1 MNSSYSFHKT
11 NSDQVLFTTAKDK
24 IEVEIIN
31 YLNKF
36 SDEEISAKPLNE
48 IKIKLSSDGTNCGK
62 NLFLVNFVFTI
73 LNETRCKSKK
83 GNYTLG
89 IGEIEEKYG
98 VLQEPFGYLMDQI
111 NSLNCIVY
119 KDNLY
124 SISFYF
130 GADLKFLLEINGLYS
145 AKSNYP
151 CLWCKC
157 SKDELYKLGYSSFNT
172 DMSRSNVEC
181 KQIIEKKSK
190 NHLGYK
196 YISLLSGI
204 SFNKCVP
211 DTLHTRLRIPGN
223 LIKLLIR
230 KLAIMDSYDGKD
242 VIHFNKHINLTIWYH
257 FLKNDCKIKLKLIPF
272 NLQNTAGITKDLNGK
287 QILKVFKKIN
297 IVKLFPELDKK
308 EIIHKI
314 WKDYYLIDRH
324 ISKNL
329 FTPQK
334 LEEKTR
340 DWLSNFLNVYT
351 SDQVTPYT
359 HVLTNHFHEFL
370 KEFGNISIFTE
381 QGNDKFI
388 YNLII

>member
-1 MNSSYSFHKT
+1 MNR
-11 NSDQVLFTTAKDK
+11 LP
-24 IEVEIIN
+24 
-31 YLNKF
+31 
-36 SDEEISAKPLNE
+36 DEEINAKPSNE

-73 LNETRCKSKK
+73 LSESKCKSKK
-83 GNYTLG
+83 GNYTIG
-89 IGEIEEKYG
+89 VGEIEEKYG

-111 NSLNCIVY
+111 DLLNSIVY
-119 KDNLY
+119 KNNLFT
-124 SISFYF
+124 ISFYF
-130 GADLKFLLEINGLYS
+130 GADLKFLLEVNGLYS

-157 SKDELYKLGYSSFNT
+157 SKDELFKLGFSSFNA
-172 DMSRSNVEC
+172 DVSRSNIEC
-181 KQIIEKKSK
+181 KQIIEKS
-190 NHLGYK
+190 NLGYK
-196 YISLLSGI
+196 YMSLLSGI

-242 VIHFNKHINLTIWYH
+242 IINFNKHTNLTIWYN
-257 FLKNDCKIKLKLIPF
+257 FLKNDCNIKLKLIPF

-297 IVKLFPELDKK
+297 IELIFPELDKK

-314 WKDYYLIDRH
+314 WKDYYLIDRY

-329 FTPQK
+329 FTPEK
-334 LEEKTR
+334 LEEKTK
-340 DWLSNFLNVYT
+340 DWLVNFLKVYT

-370 KEFGNISIFTE
+370 KEYGNISIFTE
-381 QGNDKFI
+381 QDD
-388 YNLII
+388 YNLIYF